1 MITREQRKEMY
12 MKRTKE
18 DIIEEL
24 FRTEEYRTANIED
37 YIKLQRTVTELA
49 HKLIAACKES

>member
-24 FRTEEYRTANIED
+24 FRTEECRTANIED